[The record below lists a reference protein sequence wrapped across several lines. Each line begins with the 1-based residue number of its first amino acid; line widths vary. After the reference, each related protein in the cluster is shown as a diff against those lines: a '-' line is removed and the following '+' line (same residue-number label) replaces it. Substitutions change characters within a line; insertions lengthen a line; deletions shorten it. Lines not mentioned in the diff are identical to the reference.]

1 MDLMEMLSSSS
12 SSTQKVEKA
21 SYKLMLGEH
30 WLCSVT
36 LDVNNKRNNALHS
49 ALAAKQQELGL
60 EEMIQVL
67 NAVVSKCTLEKSSP
81 KISEKLDL
89 SALL

>member
-12 SSTQKVEKA
+12 STSQKVEKA

-36 LDVNNKRNNALHS
+36 LDVNNKRNNALHT
-49 ALAAKQQELGL
+49 ALASKQQELAL
-60 EEMIQVL
+60 DDMLQVL

-81 KISEKLDL
+81 KVSEKLDL
-89 SALL
+89 SSLL